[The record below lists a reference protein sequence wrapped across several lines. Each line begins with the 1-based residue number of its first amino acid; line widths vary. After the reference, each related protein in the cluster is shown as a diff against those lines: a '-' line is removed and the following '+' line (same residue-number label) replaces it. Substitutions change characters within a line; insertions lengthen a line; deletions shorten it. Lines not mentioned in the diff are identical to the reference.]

1 MQHIDDICFSSDSIK
16 NKSCEPVATSD
27 QSSKLEVN
35 LSSSGL
41 ISFQPDCSFGNIV
54 ELNLSN
60 NKLSR
65 IPSSVASLWRLQ
77 KLNWYVT
84 LSSVLNFGVVM
95 MIFFSSVNE
104 INVADE
110 EEPFQIEGK

>member
-1 MQHIDDICFSSDSIK
+1 MDVGECLISDSIK
-16 NKSCEPVATSD
+16 NKSSEPVATSD

-41 ISFQPDCSFGNIV
+41 TIFQPDCSFGNIV

-65 IPSSVASLWRLQ
+65 IPSSVASLRRLQ
-77 KLNWYVT
+77 KLNWCVP
-84 LSSVLNFGVVM
+84 LCSIILRVSKGD
-95 MIFFSSVNE
+95 IF
-104 INVADE
+104 
-110 EEPFQIEGK
+110 QL